1 MQKASKLYI
10 IGNGFD
16 IMHGMK
22 TKYQDFY
29 NWLLISERLYVIEGL
44 QSVYSVEEDGEF
56 LLWSNFEDALGKYDI
71 NVASEWSFENLNIA
85 EISIGN
91 PKVSYPPLFL
101 ETQLDDIVNDVFTK
115 WVGQIP
121 LSIERKLE
129 LPQDALY
136 FTFNYTDTLEKLYNI
151 SQNSV
156 LHIHGRLNN
165 GDHLIIGHNNYREPL
180 DFWDDSITFRENNE
194 RIQRI
199 VNMNNLCKPI
209 VENLN
214 LHKAFFDAM
223 ATVEYVEII
232 GHSCAEIDYPYFKRI
247 RESVDDDAKWVFNP
261 YSADDEKRVNEL
273 IGYLQ
278 LKGNIYVK
286 QSTCRESMIL
296 KRLLNY
302 KSNKEVRNHISGFFY
317 W

>member
-1 MQKASKLYI
+1 MQKACKLYI

-29 NWLLISERLYVIEGL
+29 NWLLIPERLYVIEEL

-91 PKVSYPPLFL
+91 QKVSCPSLFL

-115 WVGQIP
+115 WVGQIL

-156 LHIHGRLNN
+156 LNIHGRLNN
-165 GDHLIIGHNNYREPL
+165 GDHLIIGHNNL
-180 DFWDDSITFRENNE
+180 T
-194 RIQRI
+194 
-199 VNMNNLCKPI
+199 
-209 VENLN
+209 
-214 LHKAFFDAM
+214 
-223 ATVEYVEII
+223 
-232 GHSCAEIDYPYFKRI
+232 
-247 RESVDDDAKWVFNP
+247 
-261 YSADDEKRVNEL
+261 
-273 IGYLQ
+273 
-278 LKGNIYVK
+278 
-286 QSTCRESMIL
+286 
-296 KRLLNY
+296 
-302 KSNKEVRNHISGFFY
+302 ISH
-317 W
+317 